1 MKKKKITFSEPNCR
15 FGCPHFKSV
24 GSVLN
29 ETCYCMKKGKKGRRL
44 GKKDLKRRPPEWC
57 PRRLKTPV
65 CRIYGFKDEMHEA
78 LELDNRLNFEPDKH
92 DWYFPSSHHYQLQSE
107 FPLGMTAEQF
117 YNALQEEPVES
128 VLNGTPLLYGTLGE
142 ILTEKSGNMNLGV
155 EGILFMGGAAGLG
168 GAFYYEKLAGA
179 NASPFVALLLA
190 VFFAFLA
197 GALASL
203 LFSFITITLR
213 ANQNVTGL
221 ALTIFGTGAGQ
232 FLGEYMRV
240 QEGSY
245 VSLSNNLK
253 AIFVNSPFPAFLRNI
268 PVLGPLLFQHNIL
281 TYFALALAV
290 FLAWFLNKTR
300 KGLYLRAVGESPAT
314 ADAAGINVTRYKY
327 LATVLGGGISAIGG
341 VAYITGIAGCV
352 WNHEGLS
359 GVGWLAVALVIF
371 CLWKPSAA
379 IWGSILFGC
388 LQNLYLRL
396 SIPFIPSQIYKILPY
411 IVTVVVLIFSSLR
424 NNREK
429 QPPAALGVPYFREE
443 R

>member
-1 MKKKKITFSEPNCR
+1 MGAVLTFLSTL
-15 FGCPHFKSV
+15 FVFSV
-24 GSVLN
+24 V
-29 ETCYCMKKGKKGRRL
+29 
-44 GKKDLKRRPPEWC
+44 
-57 PRRLKTPV
+57 
-65 CRIYGFKDEMHEA
+65 
-78 LELDNRLNFEPDKH
+78 
-92 DWYFPSSHHYQLQSE
+92 
-107 FPLGMTAEQF
+107 
-117 YNALQEEPVES
+117 
-128 VLNGTPLLYGTLGE
+128 NGTPLLYGTLGE

-268 PVLGPLLFQHNIL
+268 PVLGPLLFQHGACQIGQH
-281 TYFALALAV
+281 
-290 FLAWFLNKTR
+290 
-300 KGLYLRAVGESPAT
+300 KGPAT

-411 IVTVVVLIFSSLR
+411 IVTVLVLIFSSLR

>member
-1 MKKKKITFSEPNCR
+1 MGAVLTFLSTL
-15 FGCPHFKSV
+15 FVFSV
-24 GSVLN
+24 V
-29 ETCYCMKKGKKGRRL
+29 
-44 GKKDLKRRPPEWC
+44 
-57 PRRLKTPV
+57 
-65 CRIYGFKDEMHEA
+65 
-78 LELDNRLNFEPDKH
+78 
-92 DWYFPSSHHYQLQSE
+92 
-107 FPLGMTAEQF
+107 
-117 YNALQEEPVES
+117 
-128 VLNGTPLLYGTLGE
+128 NGTPLLYGTLGE

-203 LFSFITITLR
+203 LFSFLTLTLR

-281 TYFALALAV
+281 TYFALALA
-290 FLAWFLNKTR
+290 
-300 KGLYLRAVGESPAT
+300 
-314 ADAAGINVTRYKY
+314 RYKY

>member
-1 MKKKKITFSEPNCR
+1 MGAVLTFLSTL
-15 FGCPHFKSV
+15 FVFSV
-24 GSVLN
+24 V
-29 ETCYCMKKGKKGRRL
+29 
-44 GKKDLKRRPPEWC
+44 
-57 PRRLKTPV
+57 
-65 CRIYGFKDEMHEA
+65 
-78 LELDNRLNFEPDKH
+78 
-92 DWYFPSSHHYQLQSE
+92 
-107 FPLGMTAEQF
+107 
-117 YNALQEEPVES
+117 
-128 VLNGTPLLYGTLGE
+128 NGTPLLYGTLGE

-179 NASPFVALLLA
+179 SASPFVALLLA

-281 TYFALALAV
+281 T
-290 FLAWFLNKTR
+290 
-300 KGLYLRAVGESPAT
+300 
-314 ADAAGINVTRYKY
+314 
-327 LATVLGGGISAIGG
+327 
-341 VAYITGIAGCV
+341 
-352 WNHEGLS
+352 
-359 GVGWLAVALVIF
+359 
-371 CLWKPSAA
+371 
-379 IWGSILFGC
+379 
-388 LQNLYLRL
+388 
-396 SIPFIPSQIYKILPY
+396 
-411 IVTVVVLIFSSLR
+411 
-424 NNREK
+424 
-429 QPPAALGVPYFREE
+429 
-443 R
+443 

>member
-1 MKKKKITFSEPNCR
+1 MGAVLTFLSTL
-15 FGCPHFKSV
+15 FVFSV
-24 GSVLN
+24 V
-29 ETCYCMKKGKKGRRL
+29 
-44 GKKDLKRRPPEWC
+44 
-57 PRRLKTPV
+57 
-65 CRIYGFKDEMHEA
+65 
-78 LELDNRLNFEPDKH
+78 
-92 DWYFPSSHHYQLQSE
+92 
-107 FPLGMTAEQF
+107 
-117 YNALQEEPVES
+117 
-128 VLNGTPLLYGTLGE
+128 NGTPLLYGTLGE

-371 CLWKPSAA
+371 CPWKPSAA

-411 IVTVVVLIFSSLR
+411 IVTVLVLIFSSLR

>member
-1 MKKKKITFSEPNCR
+1 MGAVLTFLSTL
-15 FGCPHFKSV
+15 FVFSV
-24 GSVLN
+24 V
-29 ETCYCMKKGKKGRRL
+29 
-44 GKKDLKRRPPEWC
+44 
-57 PRRLKTPV
+57 
-65 CRIYGFKDEMHEA
+65 
-78 LELDNRLNFEPDKH
+78 
-92 DWYFPSSHHYQLQSE
+92 
-107 FPLGMTAEQF
+107 
-117 YNALQEEPVES
+117 
-128 VLNGTPLLYGTLGE
+128 NGTPLLYGTLGE

-300 KGLYLRAVGESPAT
+300 KGLYLR
-314 ADAAGINVTRYKY
+314 
-327 LATVLGGGISAIGG
+327 
-341 VAYITGIAGCV
+341 
-352 WNHEGLS
+352 
-359 GVGWLAVALVIF
+359 
-371 CLWKPSAA
+371 
-379 IWGSILFGC
+379 
-388 LQNLYLRL
+388 L

-411 IVTVVVLIFSSLR
+411 IVTVLVLIFSSLR

>member
-1 MKKKKITFSEPNCR
+1 MGAVLTFLSTL
-15 FGCPHFKSV
+15 FVFSV
-24 GSVLN
+24 V
-29 ETCYCMKKGKKGRRL
+29 
-44 GKKDLKRRPPEWC
+44 
-57 PRRLKTPV
+57 
-65 CRIYGFKDEMHEA
+65 
-78 LELDNRLNFEPDKH
+78 
-92 DWYFPSSHHYQLQSE
+92 
-107 FPLGMTAEQF
+107 
-117 YNALQEEPVES
+117 
-128 VLNGTPLLYGTLGE
+128 NGTPLLYGTLGE

-281 TYFALALAV
+281 TYFALA
-290 FLAWFLNKTR
+290 
-300 KGLYLRAVGESPAT
+300 RACTCAPSANPPQRRTLPVSTSPAT
-314 ADAAGINVTRYKY
+314 NIWPPCWAA
-327 LATVLGGGISAIGG
+327 ASP
-341 VAYITGIAGCV
+341 
-352 WNHEGLS
+352 
-359 GVGWLAVALVIF
+359 
-371 CLWKPSAA
+371 PSAA
-379 IWGSILFGC
+379 LPTSPASQAACGTTRACPASAGW
-388 LQNLYLRL
+388 L
-396 SIPFIPSQIYKILPY
+396 SR
-411 IVTVVVLIFSSLR
+411 SSSSACG
-424 NNREK
+424 NRP
-429 QPPAALGVPYFREE
+429 QLSGAAFCSAACRTCTCA
-443 R
+443 

>member
-1 MKKKKITFSEPNCR
+1 MGAVLTFLSTL
-15 FGCPHFKSV
+15 FVFSV
-24 GSVLN
+24 V
-29 ETCYCMKKGKKGRRL
+29 
-44 GKKDLKRRPPEWC
+44 
-57 PRRLKTPV
+57 
-65 CRIYGFKDEMHEA
+65 
-78 LELDNRLNFEPDKH
+78 
-92 DWYFPSSHHYQLQSE
+92 
-107 FPLGMTAEQF
+107 
-117 YNALQEEPVES
+117 
-128 VLNGTPLLYGTLGE
+128 NGTPLLYGTLGE

-281 TYFALALAV
+281 TYFALALAD
-290 FLAWFLNKTR
+290 FLAWVLNKQRRT
-300 KGLYLRAVGESPAT
+300 LPVSTSPAT
-314 ADAAGINVTRYKY
+314 NIWPPCWAA
-327 LATVLGGGISAIGG
+327 ASP
-341 VAYITGIAGCV
+341 
-352 WNHEGLS
+352 
-359 GVGWLAVALVIF
+359 
-371 CLWKPSAA
+371 PSAA
-379 IWGSILFGC
+379 LPTSPASQAACGTMRVCPASAGWLSRSSSSAFGSHP
-388 LQNLYLRL
+388 Q
-396 SIPFIPSQIYKILPY
+396 PSG
-411 IVTVVVLIFSSLR
+411 
-424 NNREK
+424 
-429 QPPAALGVPYFREE
+429 AASCSAACRTCTCA
-443 R
+443 

>member
-1 MKKKKITFSEPNCR
+1 MGAVLTFLSTL
-15 FGCPHFKSV
+15 FVFSV
-24 GSVLN
+24 V
-29 ETCYCMKKGKKGRRL
+29 
-44 GKKDLKRRPPEWC
+44 
-57 PRRLKTPV
+57 
-65 CRIYGFKDEMHEA
+65 
-78 LELDNRLNFEPDKH
+78 
-92 DWYFPSSHHYQLQSE
+92 
-107 FPLGMTAEQF
+107 
-117 YNALQEEPVES
+117 
-128 VLNGTPLLYGTLGE
+128 NGTPLLYGTLGE

-359 GVGWLAVALVIF
+359 GVG
-371 CLWKPSAA
+371 
-379 IWGSILFGC
+379 
-388 LQNLYLRL
+388 L
-396 SIPFIPSQIYKILPY
+396 S
-411 IVTVVVLIFSSLR
+411 LIHI
-424 NNREK
+424 
-429 QPPAALGVPYFREE
+429 
-443 R
+443 

>member
-1 MKKKKITFSEPNCR
+1 MGAVLTFLSTL
-15 FGCPHFKSV
+15 FVFSV
-24 GSVLN
+24 V
-29 ETCYCMKKGKKGRRL
+29 
-44 GKKDLKRRPPEWC
+44 
-57 PRRLKTPV
+57 
-65 CRIYGFKDEMHEA
+65 
-78 LELDNRLNFEPDKH
+78 
-92 DWYFPSSHHYQLQSE
+92 
-107 FPLGMTAEQF
+107 
-117 YNALQEEPVES
+117 
-128 VLNGTPLLYGTLGE
+128 NGTPLLYGTLGE

-352 WNHEGLS
+352 WNTRACPAS
-359 GVGWLAVALVIF
+359 AGWLSRSSSSAFGSHPQPSGAAF
-371 CLWKPSAA
+371 CSAA
-379 IWGSILFGC
+379 C
-388 LQNLYLRL
+388 R
-396 SIPFIPSQIYKILPY
+396 
-411 IVTVVVLIFSSLR
+411 TCTC
-424 NNREK
+424 
-429 QPPAALGVPYFREE
+429 A
-443 R
+443 

>member
-1 MKKKKITFSEPNCR
+1 MAYEKEKKTA
-15 FGCPHFKSV
+15 V
-24 GSVLN
+24 
-29 ETCYCMKKGKKGRRL
+29 
-44 GKKDLKRRPPEWC
+44 
-57 PRRLKTPV
+57 
-65 CRIYGFKDEMHEA
+65 A
-78 LELDNRLNFEPDKH
+78 LEYTPGEQAPKVIASGRGYLADKII
-92 DWYFPSSHHYQLQSE
+92 DV
-107 FPLGMTAEQF
+107 AK
-117 YNALQEEPVES
+117 EENVP
-128 VLNGTPLLYGTLGE
+128 
-142 ILTEKSGNMNLGV
+142 IHKD
-155 EGILFMGGAAGLG
+155 
-168 GAFYYEKLAGA
+168 EKLAR
-179 NASPFVALLLA
+179 
-190 VFFAFLA
+190 
-197 GALASL
+197 SL

-281 TYFALALAV
+281 TYFALALAI

>member
-1 MKKKKITFSEPNCR
+1 MGAVLTFLSTL
-15 FGCPHFKSV
+15 FVFSV
-24 GSVLN
+24 V
-29 ETCYCMKKGKKGRRL
+29 
-44 GKKDLKRRPPEWC
+44 
-57 PRRLKTPV
+57 
-65 CRIYGFKDEMHEA
+65 
-78 LELDNRLNFEPDKH
+78 
-92 DWYFPSSHHYQLQSE
+92 
-107 FPLGMTAEQF
+107 
-117 YNALQEEPVES
+117 
-128 VLNGTPLLYGTLGE
+128 NGTPLLYGTLGE

-290 FLAWFLNKTR
+290 FLAWFLNRTR
-300 KGLYLRAVGESPAT
+300 KGLYPVSYTHLRA
-314 ADAAGINVTRYKY
+314 
-327 LATVLGGGISAIGG
+327 
-341 VAYITGIAGCV
+341 
-352 WNHEGLS
+352 HE
-359 GVGWLAVALVIF
+359 
-371 CLWKPSAA
+371 
-379 IWGSILFGC
+379 
-388 LQNLYLRL
+388 
-396 SIPFIPSQIYKILPY
+396 
-411 IVTVVVLIFSSLR
+411 T
-424 NNREK
+424 
-429 QPPAALGVPYFREE
+429 
-443 R
+443 

>member
-1 MKKKKITFSEPNCR
+1 MGAVLTFLSTL
-15 FGCPHFKSV
+15 FVFSV
-24 GSVLN
+24 V
-29 ETCYCMKKGKKGRRL
+29 
-44 GKKDLKRRPPEWC
+44 
-57 PRRLKTPV
+57 
-65 CRIYGFKDEMHEA
+65 
-78 LELDNRLNFEPDKH
+78 
-92 DWYFPSSHHYQLQSE
+92 
-107 FPLGMTAEQF
+107 
-117 YNALQEEPVES
+117 
-128 VLNGTPLLYGTLGE
+128 NGTPLLYGTLGE

-314 ADAAGINVTRYKY
+314 ADAA
-327 LATVLGGGISAIGG
+327 ATNIWPPCWAAASP
-341 VAYITGIAGCV
+341 
-352 WNHEGLS
+352 
-359 GVGWLAVALVIF
+359 
-371 CLWKPSAA
+371 PSAA
-379 IWGSILFGC
+379 SPTSPASQAACGTMRVCPASAGWLSRSSSSAFGSHP
-388 LQNLYLRL
+388 Q
-396 SIPFIPSQIYKILPY
+396 PSG
-411 IVTVVVLIFSSLR
+411 
-424 NNREK
+424 
-429 QPPAALGVPYFREE
+429 AAFCSAACRTCTCA
-443 R
+443 